1 MGPMI
6 PSPSTQHSVIR
17 RQTLR
22 LANKPISIWKHFSQ
36 ILILPQ
42 ALQLLSPLLIQR
54 QSQRQNRLP
63 NPLNQLPN
71 PQSLPPNPQQSQLN
85 PLQSL
90 LSPQS
95 LQQSQ
100 LNQLNP
106 QQSLLSQLNPQQSLL
121 SPQSRQQSQPNQQ
134 NQRRSPQS
142 PHPNPLQSPRR
153 TSRPL

>member
-54 QSQRQNRLP
+54 QSQRQ
-63 NPLNQLPN
+63 
-71 PQSLPPNPQQSQLN
+71 
-85 PLQSL
+85 SL

-106 QQSLLSQLNPQQSLL
+106 QQSLLSQLNPQQSLP
-121 SPQSRQQSQPNQQ
+121 SQQSRQ
-134 NQRRSPQS
+134 RSPQS

>member
-54 QSQRQNRLP
+54 QSQRQNRL
-63 NPLNQLPN
+63 
-71 PQSLPPNPQQSQLN
+71 QSQPPNPQQSQLN